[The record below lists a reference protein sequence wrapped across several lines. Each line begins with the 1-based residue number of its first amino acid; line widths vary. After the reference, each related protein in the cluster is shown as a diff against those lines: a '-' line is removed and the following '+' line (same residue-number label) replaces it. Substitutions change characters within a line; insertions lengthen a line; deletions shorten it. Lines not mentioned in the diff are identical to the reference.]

1 MDIKKITTNRGLSL
15 ILLAL
20 VVISS
25 LVLINLLNT
34 NRNFDNERLT
44 SKRFSGSLT
53 FGNPE
58 VPSAISMNIYF
69 DGFGFINGTMNFSND
84 TLSYEGDY
92 FLIGNQIQF
101 SFITEEITY
110 QFIFLGNLLTGDT
123 TISGDV
129 QLRNSANDLYNGT
142 FYLSLK

>member
-1 MDIKKITTNRGLSL
+1 MDIKKITTNRVLSL

-25 LVLINLLNT
+25 LVLINLLNS
-34 NRNFDNERLT
+34 NRNFDNDRLT

-53 FGNPE
+53 FDNPE
-58 VPSAISMNIYF
+58 VPSVISMNIYF

-101 SFITEEITY
+101 SFITEEITNE
-110 QFIFLGNLLTGDT
+110 FIFLGNLLTEDS

-142 FYLSLK
+142 FYLSLI

>member
-34 NRNFDNERLT
+34 NRNFDNDRLT

-53 FGNPE
+53 FDNPE
-58 VPSAISMNIYF
+58 VPSVISMNIYF

-110 QFIFLGNLLTGDT
+110 EFIFLGNLLTEDS

>member
-1 MDIKKITTNRGLSL
+1 MDIKKITTNRGLSV

-34 NRNFDNERLT
+34 NRNFDNDRLT

-53 FGNPE
+53 FDNPE
-58 VPSAISMNIYF
+58 VPSVISMNIYF

-110 QFIFLGNLLTGDT
+110 EFIFLGNLLTEDS

-142 FYLSLK
+142 FYLSLI